1 MEAGN
6 TNSRSS
12 PHNAEQR
19 HKSENNEGEH
29 DQYWGEMVE
38 EQSKNHRC
46 FGELSIIGTDM
57 TNQGQS

>member
-19 HKSENNEGEH
+19 HKSENNEGER
-29 DQYWGEMVE
+29 DQY
-38 EQSKNHRC
+38 
-46 FGELSIIGTDM
+46 
-57 TNQGQS
+57 